1 MFQFEYFSVV
11 LLDVFQVV
19 KDWTWC
25 LLTRSSLLTATLI
38 RRTTYKPQHGLIE
51 LAKRGIAR
59 DRNFGIKGIDRRQI
73 ADVASVNSNL
83 ERSAS
88 PENLLDCLYTNI
100 LLVLLKLCR
109 RKQYSLKCTTCF
121 QKKKLWGG
129 NALLPELLLKRGGKY
144 TENVSL
150 KDKFTLS

>member
-1 MFQFEYFSVV
+1 MLHVLDVQHDSSFNQSDHCCRSRRPCCSLMFQFEYFSVV

-73 ADVASVNSNL
+73 ADVASVISNL
-83 ERSAS
+83 ERSVS

-109 RKQYSLKCTTCF
+109 RKQYFPQMYYLF
-121 QKKKLWGG
+121 
-129 NALLPELLLKRGGKY
+129 
-144 TENVSL
+144 
-150 KDKFTLS
+150 

>member
-59 DRNFGIKGIDRRQI
+59 DRIFGIKGIDRRQI
-73 ADVASVNSNL
+73 ADVPSVISNL
-83 ERSAS
+83 ELSVS

-100 LLVLLKLCR
+100 LLVLLKLL
-109 RKQYSLKCTTCF
+109 QEETIFPSNVLPVLKNR
-121 QKKKLWGG
+121 LWGG
-129 NALLPELLLKRGGKY
+129 NALLPELGLKRSGKY
-144 TENVSL
+144 TENVS
-150 KDKFTLS
+150 